1 MIQRATWR
9 PRQPERYSGSYSWRK
24 RNRFSNTCL
33 LRTHPFPAGF
43 AAPRRGP
50 PRRREA
56 PRRGDSW
63 GRRRR
68 PGCRGGP
75 AAARP
80 FARWCPGRGE
90 ALRGRAAAGG
100 ALGGIMICFWSTTQL
115 LAAVFLLPRFS
126 AWQRLASPRCARRHA
141 GSPAPGPSSADAA
154 TPARRRGSRFLLPH
168 PRVPVPGPRPRPRQA
183 ACSPG
188 GGRRQA
194 EVLIVLMKMAN
205 THPFHLAA
213 QKQRLL
219 GMQYLSGLAM
229 KLISPNYWNLT
240 NEMSTHRPS

>member
-56 PRRGDSW
+56 PRRGDSC

-68 PGCRGGP
+68 PGCRGGR

-80 FARWCPGRGE
+80 LGRRCPGRGE

-100 ALGGIMICFWSTTQL
+100 VLGGIMICFWSTTQL
-115 LAAVFLLPRFS
+115 LAVVFLLPRFS
-126 AWQRLASPRCARRHA
+126 AWQRLASLRCARRLP
-141 GSPAPGPSSADAA
+141 GSRAVLRGRRDPGPQA
-154 TPARRRGSRFLLPH
+154 GLPLPPPPPPG
-168 PRVPVPGPRPRPRQA
+168 PRPPSPVPVPVPGRQRA
-183 ACSPG
+183 AREG
-188 GGRRQA
+188 AG
-194 EVLIVLMKMAN
+194 V
-205 THPFHLAA
+205 
-213 QKQRLL
+213 RLR
-219 GMQYLSGLAM
+219 Y
-229 KLISPNYWNLT
+229 
-240 NEMSTHRPS
+240 